1 MTLKLSKIWKDRF
14 LDFIRIISII
24 LCFYSIW
31 LAIDGD
37 TDKYNIPVIIAC
49 FQGVNI
55 FLWILYG
62 EAMRMQDAKI
72 EWFEDKYKE
81 IKNR

>member
-1 MTLKLSKIWKDRF
+1 MSKLWKERL

-37 TDKYNIPVIIAC
+37 TVKYDIPVIIAY
-49 FQGVNI
+49 FQGINI

-62 EAMRMQDAKI
+62 EAIRTQDAKI
-72 EWFEDKYKE
+72 VYFEDKLAELK
-81 IKNR
+81 KD